1 MIAYQIISVPRLR
14 HCYKEAETLY
24 CKLGTATLENIKSKL
39 PRRETELISIE
50 CLLGAQPYTR
60 CITSILSFHDIDV
73 IIAILQIVKL
83 SLEEV
88 K

>member
-50 CLLGAQPYTR
+50 CLLGARPYT
-60 CITSILSFHDIDV
+60 S
-73 IIAILQIVKL
+73 ALQVFYHFMTL
-83 SLEEV
+83 MLL
-88 K
+88 